1 MLSFGETRM
10 TSNIF
15 HKERNPYF
23 MKKNSKLY
31 KAVITGVSALSLCS
45 ALLIPSMFGV
55 SAAVSVTD
63 CDVTRDGIINGKD
76 VIRVMKYMKT
86 DDYYF
91 PDKADVNG
99 DGTIN
104 SADITAILSFSG
116 QTCEVLPDRVIETVT
131 PQPTYEQ
138 LVEKIIQEAK
148 KVTEFTNNHAF
159 NYGDAVINPAFNW
172 LNLNFDEGLDKSFE
186 TGTRSACDRLVS
198 WVFQRAGYYD
208 QRFYFGGIKEKE
220 FAKWKFIKITNI
232 NDVRRGD
239 IVLVNNTLHTFIC
252 AGPNLRYDH
261 GSAERI
267 QRVGAYAYV
276 DNTTEP
282 FREGIRNFSYAW
294 RPSIEGLPQTALAKI
309 YQTTTANIARPSP
322 DTDTVFT
329 APNGSGSRQ
338 LDFAYNPYNANYEL
352 HMNLATSPSS
362 SDNSPQCATFVGV
375 RLPYPNLT
383 PSGTGGIW
391 AALRND
397 GYVYFYTGTGCS
409 KGQRGSGNDGEGSAW
424 YEPLAYT
431 RIPEPLTT
439 AHKIMVVDTGDVI
452 KYYMVTH
459 NPGDTYLICTIRVNP
474 DYDSIVIRDN
484 SGKFIYSGL
493 TQIGHTGYF
502 GIYAHFNNSTQTNIS
517 IECAKK

>member
-1 MLSFGETRM
+1 MLLANRQRKGILT
-10 TSNIF
+10 
-15 HKERNPYF
+15 

-31 KAVITGVSALSLCS
+31 KAVITGVSALSICS
-45 ALLIPSMFGV
+45 ALFIPNMFGI

-63 CDVTRDGIINGKD
+63 CDVNRDGIINGKD
-76 VIRVMKYMKT
+76 MIRVMKYIHT

-104 SADITAILSFSG
+104 SADVTAILSFSG
-116 QTCEVLPDRVIETVT
+116 QTCEILPDRVIEVDP

-138 LVEKIIQEAK
+138 LVEKILQEAK
-148 KVTEFTNNHAF
+148 NVTEFTNNYGF
-159 NYGDAVINPAFNW
+159 NYGDATINPAYNW
-172 LNLNFDEGLDKSFE
+172 LDLDFNQGLDKSFE

-198 WVFQRAGYYD
+198 WVFHRAGYSD
-208 QRFYFGGIKEKE
+208 QRFYFGGFTDAEY
-220 FAKWKFIKITNI
+220 AKYKFIKITNV
-232 NDVRRGD
+232 NDVRAGD
-239 IVLVNNTLHTFIC
+239 IVLVNNTLHQFIC

-267 QRVGAYAYV
+267 QRIGAYSYV

-282 FREGIRNFSYAW
+282 FHEAIRNFSYAW
-294 RPSIEGLPQTALAKI
+294 RPNPEGLPKTSLARVYK
-309 YQTTTANIARPSP
+309 TTTANIAAPAP

-338 LDFAYNPYNANYEL
+338 FDFAYNPYNANYEL
-352 HMNLATSPSS
+352 HMNISSSPSTSDRSPSS
-362 SDNSPQCATFVGV
+362 STYVGV
-375 RLPYPNLT
+375 RLPSPNHNPT
-383 PSGTGGIW
+383 NKGGIW
-391 AALRND
+391 VALRDD

-409 KGQRGSGNDGEGSAW
+409 KGQRGSGNDGMGNAW
-424 YEPLAYT
+424 YEPLAST
-431 RIPEPLTT
+431 RVPEPLTKE
-439 AHKIMVVDTGDVI
+439 HKLMVIDTGDVI

-459 NPGDTYLICTIRVNP
+459 NPGDRYLICTIRVDP
-474 DYDSIVIRDN
+474 DYDTVVIRDN

-502 GIYAHFNNSTQTNIS
+502 GVWTHLSNSTQSNIS